1 MKRNINSRIT
11 GQLTGQRGAV
21 LITSL
26 VFMAILTVIAVAT
39 MRSTTTDINILNN
52 MQSRNNAFQCAEAAL
67 RAGEIWLDERITSVP
82 DKVNVLPDKSLNSQ
96 VWDFKAA
103 AIQDISSKDRVWWQA
118 NGWTYGNALI
128 NAQNQIG
135 CAEEPRF
142 IVEALGTVG
151 DGSGNVEIESLAK
164 SGVDYFRVTA
174 FSVGV
179 ETNTTVLLQTT
190 FAKRLR

>member
-1 MKRNINSRIT
+1 MKLNINTRISA
-11 GQLTGQRGAV
+11 QRGAV
-21 LITSL
+21 LVTSL

-39 MRSTTTDINILNN
+39 MRSTTMDINILNN

-67 RAGEIWLDERITSVP
+67 RAGEIWLDEKITSVP
-82 DKVNVLPDKSLNSQ
+82 ERVTTLPDQTLNTQ
-96 VWDFKAA
+96 VWDYKAD
-103 AIQDISSKDRVWWQA
+103 AIQDISTKNLTWWQA
-118 NGWTYGNALI
+118 NGWTYGNALVD
-128 NAQNQIG
+128 AEHQVG

-164 SGVDYFRVTA
+164 SGVDYFRITA

-179 ETNTTVLLQTT
+179 ENNTSVLLQTT

>member
-1 MKRNINSRIT
+1 MKRNINSRI
-11 GQLTGQRGAV
+11 GLQGGAV
-21 LITSL
+21 LVTSL

-67 RAGEIWLDERITSVP
+67 RAGEIWLDEKITSVP
-82 DKVNVLPDKSLNSQ
+82 ERVTTLPDQSLNSQ
-96 VWDFKAA
+96 VWDYKAD
-103 AIQDISSKDRVWWQA
+103 AIQDISTKNHAWWQA
-118 NGWTYGNALI
+118 NGWTYGNALVD
-128 NAQNQIG
+128 AEHQVG

-142 IVEALGTVG
+142 LIEALGTVG
-151 DGSGNVEIESLAK
+151 DGSGNVEIESLTK
-164 SGVDYFRVTA
+164 SGVDFFRITA

-179 ETNTTVLLQTT
+179 ESNTSVLLQTT